1 MNIRIMGPSGGW
13 TGAALCM
20 LACAVPSFAQSNAL
34 WKRSGP
40 APGQQAAPTPAGG
53 SAGKPRPEGTP
64 PPANPVL
71 LDASLIAAALPAPR
85 TFKVHDQITV
95 IIREEKRASTDA
107 KLDSKKDW
115 QISAELNKWFKL
127 DERDRLRV
135 QDFPTGTPGFD
146 FDLQHKYK
154 GEGKV
159 GRQDTFTTRIT
170 ATILDVKPNGVLV
183 VEARKRIKI
192 DEDEQII
199 SLTGAC
205 RSDDVTADNTIL
217 STQLADAEITA
228 QHTGPARDAAR
239 RGWAARLWDLVR
251 PF

>member
-1 MNIRIMGPSGGW
+1 MIERVTRASGAK
-13 TGAALCM
+13 TATALCI
-20 LACAVPSFAQSNAL
+20 LALAAPALAQSNAL
-34 WKRSGP
+34 WKRSGGPPAQPSANP
-40 APGQQAAPTPAGG
+40 APASTAAAKQNG
-53 SAGKPRPEGTP
+53 AP
-64 PPANPVL
+64 PPANPTL
-71 LDASLIAAALPAPR
+71 LDASLIAAPMPAPR
-85 TFKVHDQITV
+85 TFKIHDQITV

-107 KLDSKKDW
+107 KLDAKKDW
-115 QISAELNKWFKL
+115 QLAAELKKWFKL
-127 DERDRLRV
+127 DERDRLIP
-135 QDFPTGTPGFD
+135 QTFPAGNPGIE
-146 FDLQHKYK
+146 FDLQHNYK

-183 VEARKRIKI
+183 IEARKRIKI

-199 SLTGAC
+199 TLTGAC
-205 RSDDVTADNTIL
+205 RSDDVSADNTIL